1 MLLKASHLFHIA
13 VSLTLK
19 SHFVLF
25 LKGKL
30 RQPVARARGG
40 EAYSCQ
46 LTPTGTIIAQA
57 S

>member
-46 LTPTGTIIAQA
+46 LTPTGTIIAQI
-57 S
+57 